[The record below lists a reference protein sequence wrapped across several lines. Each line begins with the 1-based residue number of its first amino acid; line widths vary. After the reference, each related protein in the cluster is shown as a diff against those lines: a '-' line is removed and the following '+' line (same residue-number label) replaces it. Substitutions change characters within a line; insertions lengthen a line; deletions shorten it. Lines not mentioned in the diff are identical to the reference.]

1 MRSCEEI
8 EILINLY
15 LDDMLTSEEQQVLE
29 AHLETCPAC
38 RAKMEEL
45 CTVKSA
51 LGQLEEPVPA
61 ELHERILTYVEEQTK
76 SDRKIIPFGQKR
88 WYRALAGVAA
98 CAVIAVAAARFMPS
112 LEFVSHDSAESVMQ
126 VGNTAAMP
134 AAPSASNG
142 VMQESVSDSYAPGN
156 AVVAAPQEPA
166 AQPEYSM
173 AVMPDKDS
181 ETNAVTGQMA
191 EDLPPLRKDM
201 VDENNEYQVTT
212 IRKWLKITG
221 PREALPEWVDLHFVY
236 EAELDGI
243 SREYVEI
250 AEWAEEYWVDQL
262 TACGFTVE
270 VMEDQE
276 VVEDGEHILLVFF
289 WE

>member
-15 LDDMLTSEEQQVLE
+15 LDDMLTSEEQQVLK
-29 AHLETCPAC
+29 AHLEVCPDC

-45 CTVKSA
+45 CTVKNVLA
-51 LGQLEEPVPA
+51 QMEEPAPA
-61 ELHERILTYVEEQTK
+61 ELHDHILTYVEEQTK
-76 SDRKIIPFGQKR
+76 NDRKVIPFGRKR

-98 CAVIAVAAARFMPS
+98 CAVIAVTAARFMPS
-112 LEFVSHDSAESVMQ
+112 LQFMSNGRKESIMQ
-126 VGNTAAMP
+126 AGNTAAAP
-134 AAPSASNG
+134 VAPSVASG
-142 VMQESVSDSYAPGN
+142 TMQDSVSDLNAPGN
-156 AVVAAPQEPA
+156 DIVAAPQEPA
-166 AQPEYSM
+166 ALPEYSM
-173 AVMPDKDS
+173 AVMPESDAA
-181 ETNAVTGQMA
+181 TNAVTGQMA

-201 VDENNEYQVTT
+201 VDENNEYRVTT
-212 IRKWLKITG
+212 VRKWLKITG
-221 PREALPEWVDLHFVY
+221 PREALPDWVDLHFVY
-236 EAELDGI
+236 QAELDGV

-250 AEWAEEYWVDQL
+250 ADWAEEYWVDQL

-270 VMEDQE
+270 VMEEQE

>member
-15 LDDMLTSEEQQVLE
+15 LDDMLTSEEQQVLK
-29 AHLETCPAC
+29 AHLEVCPDC

-45 CTVKSA
+45 CTVKNVLA
-51 LGQLEEPVPA
+51 QMEEPAPA
-61 ELHERILTYVEEQTK
+61 ELHDHILTYVEEQTK
-76 SDRKIIPFGQKR
+76 NDRKVIPFGRKR

-112 LEFVSHDSAESVMQ
+112 PEFLSVDNAQ
-126 VGNTAAMP
+126 SVTAAGNTAALP

-142 VMQESVSDSYAPGN
+142 MMQDAVTDLYVPGN
-156 AVVAAPQEPA
+156 DIVSAPQEPA
-166 AQPEYSM
+166 AKPEYSM
-173 AVMPDKDS
+173 AVLPENDAA
-181 ETNAVTGQMA
+181 TNAVTGQMA
-191 EDLPPLRKDM
+191 EDLPPLRKEM
-201 VDENNEYQVTT
+201 VDENNEYRVTT
-212 IRKWLKITG
+212 VRKWLKITG
-221 PREALPEWVDLHFVY
+221 PREALPDWVDLHFVY
-236 EAELDGI
+236 QAELDGV

-250 AEWAEEYWVDQL
+250 ADWAEEYWVDQL

-270 VMEDQE
+270 IMEEQE

>member
-15 LDDMLTSEEQQVLE
+15 LDDMLTSEEQQALK
-29 AHLETCPAC
+29 AHLEVCPNC

-45 CTVKSA
+45 CTVKNVLA
-51 LGQLEEPVPA
+51 QMEEPAPA
-61 ELHERILTYVEEQTK
+61 ELHDRILTYVEEQTK
-76 SDRKIIPFGQKR
+76 NDRKVIPFGRKR

-98 CAVIAVAAARFMPS
+98 CAVIAVTAARFMPS
-112 LEFVSHDSAESVMQ
+112 LQFVSNGSKESIMQ
-126 VGNTAAMP
+126 AGNTAAAP
-134 AAPSASNG
+134 AAPSAASG
-142 VMQESVSDSYAPGN
+142 TVQDSVSDLNAPGN
-156 AVVAAPQEPA
+156 DIVAAPQEPA
-166 AQPEYSM
+166 ALPEYSM
-173 AVMPDKDS
+173 AVMPESDAA
-181 ETNAVTGQMA
+181 TNAVTGQMA

-201 VDENNEYQVTT
+201 VDENNEYRVTT
-212 IRKWLKITG
+212 VRKWLKITG
-221 PREALPEWVDLHFVY
+221 PREALPDWVDLHFVY
-236 EAELDGI
+236 QAELDGV

-250 AEWAEEYWVDQL
+250 ADWAEEYWVDQL

-270 VMEDQE
+270 VMEEQE